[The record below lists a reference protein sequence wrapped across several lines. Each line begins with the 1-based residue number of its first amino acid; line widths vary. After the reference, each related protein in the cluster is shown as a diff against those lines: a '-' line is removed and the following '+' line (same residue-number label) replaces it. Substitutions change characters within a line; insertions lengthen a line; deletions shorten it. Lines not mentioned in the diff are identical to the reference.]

1 MTDWNSV
8 FDGILTERQFKVN
21 EPMNRHNTYGIGGPA
36 DVFVMP
42 QTEDQLKQ
50 VLRRADELHIPVT
63 VIGGGSNSLISDRG
77 IRGITLCTAR
87 IKSSTVRKGNQIIV
101 TGGAGTGA
109 VSRFAM
115 KEGLSGLEFAAGIP
129 GTLLGAVFMNANGY
143 GSKFA
148 NVVHSVR
155 TVTRDGRQEKHYTLE
170 EIQYGDSDSVFMH
183 NGDIVLEVVFDLK
196 EGNPEEIKAVMDEY
210 QASRRAKQPLEKRS
224 AGTMFLRP
232 TGHYVGPMIK
242 GCDLMGF
249 AIGDSQVSTK
259 HPDFVVN
266 NGKASA
272 ADILAVLHEVQRRV
286 QEKYHV
292 HLPLDV
298 RMMGED
304 FPQE

>member
-1 MTDWNSV
+1 
-8 FDGILTERQFKVN
+8 
-21 EPMNRHNTYGIGGPA
+21 
-36 DVFVMP
+36 
-42 QTEDQLKQ
+42 
-50 VLRRADELHIPVT
+50 
-63 VIGGGSNSLISDRG
+63 
-77 IRGITLCTAR
+77 
-87 IKSSTVRKGNQIIV
+87 
-101 TGGAGTGA
+101 
-109 VSRFAM
+109 M

-232 TGHYVGPMIK
+232 PGHYVGPMIK

-249 AIGDSQVSTK
+249 AIGDAQVSTK

-272 ADILAVLHEVQRRV
+272 TDILAVLHEVQRRV

-304 FPQE
+304 FSQE

>member
-1 MTDWNSV
+1 M
-8 FDGILTERQFKVN
+8 
-21 EPMNRHNTYGIGGPA
+21 
-36 DVFVMP
+36 
-42 QTEDQLKQ
+42 
-50 VLRRADELHIPVT
+50 
-63 VIGGGSNSLISDRG
+63 
-77 IRGITLCTAR
+77 
-87 IKSSTVRKGNQIIV
+87 KSSTVRKGNQIIV

-232 TGHYVGPMIK
+232 PGHYVGPMIK

-249 AIGDSQVSTK
+249 AIGAIAYKKGSNLHMISVRTFLGSVAGIVIMIFGYFAAGAIMNGSIYTGWTQVPGLTLEGVIGMVIFYAIGLVLEK
-259 HPDFVVN
+259 ANVV
-266 NGKASA
+266 K
-272 ADILAVLHEVQRRV
+272 VLNLE
-286 QEKYHV
+286 
-292 HLPLDV
+292 
-298 RMMGED
+298 G
-304 FPQE
+304 

>member
-87 IKSSTVRKGNQIIV
+87 MKSSTVRKGNQIIV

-155 TVTRDGRQEKHYTLE
+155 TVTREGRQEKHYTLE
-170 EIQYGDSDSVFMH
+170 G
-183 NGDIVLEVVFDLK
+183 
-196 EGNPEEIKAVMDEY
+196 
-210 QASRRAKQPLEKRS
+210 
-224 AGTMFLRP
+224 
-232 TGHYVGPMIK
+232 
-242 GCDLMGF
+242 
-249 AIGDSQVSTK
+249 SQ
-259 HPDFVVN
+259 
-266 NGKASA
+266 
-272 ADILAVLHEVQRRV
+272 
-286 QEKYHV
+286 
-292 HLPLDV
+292 
-298 RMMGED
+298 
-304 FPQE
+304 